1 MSRIRSMISN
11 RKNLKYYAG
20 LVGIGLA
27 ASTVAAS
34 ILLGGTPQGR
44 TAVRT
49 ALFLPQI
56 LPAAPIKPLDRF
68 TREPTRLP
76 ITYPL
81 SVGEGPADLY
91 VPASGERHSA
101 ILLFLGVNPAGR
113 DDPRVVGLADALA
126 RTGVVVMIPW
136 SENMTKNRV
145 TVGEVD
151 DLVRA
156 FQYLRAHESVD
167 PDRVGMSGF
176 CVGASLTL
184 VAAEDPRIKESV
196 RFVNFFGG
204 YFDADDLVKS
214 VVTRSRF
221 HNDATEPW
229 EPDSLSVRVVRT
241 HLIQGVMNTRDR
253 QTLEAQFLNGETNTV
268 TEDSLGTPGAMT
280 VYKLLS
286 GPEPAEAD
294 ALIESLPA
302 SIRRSL
308 MGISP
313 STSIDEL
320 EARVLIMHDR
330 EDRLVP
336 SEESRRLFEALGG
349 DSSVYYTEFAFF
361 QHLDPTRPVS
371 PPVYVR
377 EGFKLFLHMYNV
389 MRAMS

>member
-1 MSRIRSMISN
+1 M
-11 RKNLKYYAG
+11 KYYAG
-20 LVGIGLA
+20 RALVGLIVLA
-27 ASTVAAS
+27 LVAA
-34 ILLGGTPQGR
+34 ILLGATPQGR
-44 TAVRT
+44 TVVRT

-56 LPAAPIKPLDRF
+56 LPATPVKPLDLF
-68 TREPTRLP
+68 TREPARLP

-81 SVGEGPADLY
+81 SEGEGSADLY
-91 VPASGERHSA
+91 VPAFGERHSA

-156 FQYLRAHESVD
+156 FQYLRSHESVN
-167 PDRVGMSGF
+167 PKMVGMSGF

-184 VAAEDPRIKESV
+184 VAAQDPRINKSV
-196 RFVNFFGG
+196 RFINFFGG
-204 YFDADDLVKS
+204 YFDAEDLVKS

-221 HNDATEPW
+221 YDDTAEPW

-241 HLIQGVMNTRDR
+241 HLIQGIADPQDR
-253 QTLEAQFLNGETNTV
+253 QLLEAYFGSGQTTAA
-268 TEDSLGTPGAMT
+268 DSSS
-280 VYKLLS
+280 LLS
-286 GPEPAEAD
+286 SGARTVFRLLSDPTPAEAE

-313 STSIDEL
+313 STAIDQL

-336 SEESRRLFEALGG
+336 SEESVRLFEALGE

-361 QHLDPTRPVS
+361 QHVDPTRPVS

-389 MRAMS
+389 MRAIS

>member
-1 MSRIRSMISN
+1 MPITILLPATR
-11 RKNLKYYAG
+11 LKMKFYAG
-20 LVGIGLA
+20 RALAGLTA
-27 ASTVAAS
+27 LALFAT
-34 ILLGGTPQGR
+34 ILLGATPQGR
-44 TAVRT
+44 TVVRT

-56 LPAAPIKPLDRF
+56 LPAAPVKPLGLF
-68 TREPTRLP
+68 TGEPARLP

-81 SVGEGPADLY
+81 SQGEGSADLY
-91 VPASGERHSA
+91 VPAFGERHSA
-101 ILLFLGVNPAGR
+101 VLLFLGVNPAGR

-136 SENMTKNRV
+136 SENMTKNKI

-156 FQYLRAHESVD
+156 FQYLRSHESVN
-167 PDRVGMSGF
+167 PEKVGMSGF

-184 VAAEDPRIKESV
+184 VAAQDPRIKKSV

-204 YFDADDLVKS
+204 YFDAEDLVKS
-214 VVTRSRF
+214 VVTHSRF
-221 HNDATEPW
+221 YGDTAEPW
-229 EPDSLSVRVVRT
+229 VPDSLSVRVVRA
-241 HLIQGVMNTRDR
+241 HLIQGIADPGDR
-253 QTLEAQFLNGETNTV
+253 QLLEGHFL
-268 TEDSLGTPGAMT
+268 TEDTVFTAADSLRSPGART
-280 VYKLLS
+280 VFKLLS
-286 GPEPAEAD
+286 GPTPAEAD
-294 ALIESLPA
+294 VLIERLPA
-302 SIRRSL
+302 PIQRSL

-313 STSIDEL
+313 STAIDEV

-336 SEESRRLFEALGG
+336 SEESVRLFEALGK

-361 QHLDPTRPVS
+361 QHVDPTRPVS

-377 EGFKLFLHMYNV
+377 EGLKLFLHMYNF

>member
-1 MSRIRSMISN
+1 MN
-11 RKNLKYYAG
+11 YYAKRALAG
-20 LVGIGLA
+20 LIALA
-27 ASTVAAS
+27 LVASL
-34 ILLGGTPQGR
+34 LLGATTQGR

-56 LPAAPIKPLDRF
+56 LPAAPIRPLDLF
-68 TREPTRLP
+68 TGEPTRLP
-76 ITYPL
+76 VTYPL
-81 SVGEGPADLY
+81 SEGEGSADLY
-91 VPASGERHSA
+91 VPAFGEKHGA
-101 ILLFLGVNPAGR
+101 MLLFLGVNPAGR

-126 RTGVVVMIPW
+126 RTGIVVMIPW
-136 SENMTKNRV
+136 SENMTKNEV
-145 TVGEVD
+145 TASEVD

-156 FQYLRAHESVD
+156 FQFLRSHESVD

-184 VAAEDPRIKESV
+184 VAAQDSRIRASV

-204 YFDADDLVKS
+204 YFNAEDLVKS
-214 VVTRSRF
+214 VVTRSRYYG
-221 HNDATEPW
+221 DTTEPW
-229 EPDSLSVRVVRT
+229 EPASLSIQVVRT
-241 HLIQGVMNTRDR
+241 HLIQGIADPQDR
-253 QTLEAQFLNGETNTV
+253 QLLEAYFVTGETPVIAAESLVTSEARTV
-268 TEDSLGTPGAMT
+268 NE
-280 VYKLLS
+280 LLS
-286 GPEPAEAD
+286 DPTPAEAD
-294 ALIESLPA
+294 VLIESLSA
-302 SIRRSL
+302 SIRASL

-313 STSIDEL
+313 STAIDQL

-336 SEESRRLFEALGG
+336 SEESARLFEALGE
-349 DSSVYYTEFAFF
+349 DSSTYYTEFAFF

>member
-1 MSRIRSMISN
+1 MFSN
-11 RKNLKYYAG
+11 PNKMNYYARWA
-20 LVGIGLA
+20 LVGLMALA
-27 ASTVAAS
+27 VVAS
-34 ILLGGTPQGR
+34 ILLGATAQGR

-56 LPAAPIKPLDRF
+56 LPAAPVKPLDLF
-68 TREPTRLP
+68 TREPARLP

-81 SVGEGPADLY
+81 SEGEGSADLY
-91 VPASGERHSA
+91 VPAFGERHSA

-136 SENMTKNRV
+136 SENMTRNKV
-145 TVGEVD
+145 TVSEVD

-156 FQYLRAHESVD
+156 FQFLRSHESVN
-167 PDRVGMSGF
+167 PEMVGMSGF

-184 VAAEDPRIKESV
+184 VAAQDPRIKESV

-204 YFDADDLVKS
+204 YFNAEDLVKS
-214 VVTRSRF
+214 VVTRSRYYG
-221 HNDATEPW
+221 DTIEPW
-229 EPDSLSVRVVRT
+229 EPASLSIQVVRT
-241 HLIQGVMNTRDR
+241 HLIQGITDPEDR
-253 QTLEAQFLNGETNTV
+253 QLLEAHFLAG
-268 TEDSLGTPGAMT
+268 GTPVAAAESLVSSEART

-286 GPEPAEAD
+286 DPTPTEAD
-294 ALIESLPA
+294 ALIESLSA
-302 SIRRSL
+302 SIRGSL

-313 STSIDEL
+313 STAIDQL

-336 SEESRRLFEALGG
+336 SEESARLFEALGE

-371 PPVYVR
+371 PPIYVR
-377 EGFKLFLHMYNV
+377 EGIKLFLHMYNV
-389 MRAMS
+389 MRAIS